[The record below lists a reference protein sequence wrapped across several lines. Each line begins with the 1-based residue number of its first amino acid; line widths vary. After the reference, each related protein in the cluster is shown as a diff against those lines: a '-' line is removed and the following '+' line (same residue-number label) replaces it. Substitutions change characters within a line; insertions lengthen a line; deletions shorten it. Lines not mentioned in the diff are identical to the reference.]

1 MPLQV
6 VRNDITKM
14 KVDAI
19 VNAANESLLGG
30 GGVDGC
36 IHRAAG
42 SELLAEYE
50 TLHGCCFAEQE
61 LSCTWERCV
70 VLYAGIVHDGRNYM
84 FFTMDEVALID
95 GLIATYFVSDS
106 VSEDV
111 RVRYYETHQH
121 LQDNRTD
128 YVDLRNIKEALFFL
142 APLFHGSIQFEKD
155 IWSVIAKTQRLLKES
170 SPVAE

>member
-1 MPLQV
+1 
-6 VRNDITKM
+6 M

-19 VNAANESLLGG
+19 VN
-30 GGVDGC
+30 
-36 IHRAAG
+36 AG

-50 TLHGCCFAEQE
+50 TLHGCFAEQE

-70 VLYAGIVHDGRNYM
+70 VLYAIIVHDGRNYM

-95 GLIATYFVSDS
+95 GLIATYFAADS
-106 VSEDV
+106 VSESV

>member
-1 MPLQV
+1 MILLQTI
-6 VRNDITKM
+6 N
-14 KVDAI
+14 
-19 VNAANESLLGG
+19 SFFLLYVCMYDFIYSG
-30 GGVDGC
+30 
-36 IHRAAG
+36 
-42 SELLAEYE
+42 
-50 TLHGCCFAEQE
+50 
-61 LSCTWERCV
+61 
-70 VLYAGIVHDGRNYM
+70 
-84 FFTMDEVALID
+84 
-95 GLIATYFVSDS
+95 IATYFVSDS

>member
-1 MPLQV
+1 
-6 VRNDITKM
+6 
-14 KVDAI
+14 
-19 VNAANESLLGG
+19 
-30 GGVDGC
+30 
-36 IHRAAG
+36 
-42 SELLAEYE
+42 
-50 TLHGCCFAEQE
+50 
-61 LSCTWERCV
+61 
-70 VLYAGIVHDGRNYM
+70 M

-95 GLIATYFVSDS
+95 GLIATYFVSGS